1 LDQADY
7 KGVALRIAEAD
18 GPIAWSWMALREADG
33 SWRVP
38 LLSVRGAT
46 RTPQVRL
53 VYRRLM
59 LGCLQLSPRQA
70 SRRFLRRIVQPK
82 TGPDAALKVEIPTH
96 AERPLWITTEPDY
109 GYYLSPPG
117 QWPTYMINFNLH
129 EQFALPG
136 LLDPLKGKGVPYY
149 PTLQGAVAEILYG
162 LPPRTLGATIA
173 PNVLV
178 RLPDLRARL
187 TVITSKDGLIRVG
200 VEEGK
205 AGGVAGCRV
214 EAAWRNAADDS
225 VWNRSATVIRRP
237 REVAFRVGRLPEEMW
252 ILLSDSD
259 GSALDRRGWSAE
271 IGTQLNTVGP
281 LSARVER
288 WITEGE
294 HYRLEYKRELGGP
307 KVNESFAETVAAFA
321 NGDGGVVLI
330 GVDDDSRVIGYD
342 QSKARDQIIDIV
354 RTYVA
359 DPVAVTVER
368 VVMPNRKP
376 IWVVTVPRQANTAK
390 PFRCSGR
397 VVVRANGTTRVAT
410 TAEHRSIVGDSTAQG
425 SRLGPSWWVH

>member
-1 LDQADY
+1 
-7 KGVALRIAEAD
+7 
-18 GPIAWSWMALREADG
+18 M
-33 SWRVP
+33 P

-46 RTPQVRL
+46 RIPQVRL

-59 LGCLQLSPRQA
+59 LGCLQLSPQQA
-70 SRRFLRRIVQPK
+70 SRRFLRRVVRPK
-82 TGPDAALKVEIPTH
+82 TAPDGALKVDIPAH
-96 AERPLWITTEPDY
+96 AERPLWVTTEPDY

-117 QWPTYMINFNLH
+117 QWPTYTINFNLH

-149 PTLQGAVAEILYG
+149 PTLQGALAELLYG
-162 LPPRTLGATIA
+162 VPPRTLGATIA

-187 TVITSKDGLIRVG
+187 SAITSKDGVIRVG
-200 VEEGK
+200 VEQGK
-205 AGGVAGCRV
+205 AAGAAGCRV
-214 EAAWRNAADDS
+214 EAAWRYGADDS
-225 VWNRSATVIRRP
+225 AWNRFASVVRRP
-237 REVAFRVGRLPEEMW
+237 RDVAIRVGRFPAEMW
-252 ILLSDSD
+252 MLLSDSD
-259 GSALDRRGWSAE
+259 GFALDRRGWSAE
-271 IGTQLNTVGP
+271 IGTQLDTVGP

-294 HYRLEYKRELGGP
+294 HYRLEYKRELGSA

-321 NGDGGVVLI
+321 NGDGGVLLI

-342 QSKARDQIIDIV
+342 QAKARDQIIDIV

-359 DPVAVTVER
+359 DPVGVTVER
-368 VVMPNRKP
+368 VVMASRKP
-376 IWVVTVPRQANTAK
+376 IWVVTVARQANTAK

-397 VVVRANGTTRVAT
+397 VMVRANGTTRVAT
-410 TAEHRSIVGDSTAQG
+410 TAEHRSIVA
-425 SRLGPSWWVH
+425 R